1 MSESKPV
8 GETMRAEMKLLAL
21 AGLLFS
27 QAALAAEN
35 YKAPRT
41 EWGQPDLQGIWN
53 YSYNVPLE
61 RPPRYGQRQFMTEAE
76 IEALRARRSAFDENS
91 DAAIPNFGVDEAYND
106 FWVESAGIGEALRTS
121 IITYPPD
128 GRLPDF
134 AEGAVVVNG
143 RLAPDIEGERPVRVI
158 PGGIGKDGPED
169 RGLSERCI
177 MGFNAGPPLVP
188 SLYNNNLQIFQH
200 RDHAVL
206 MTEMVHDAR
215 IVPLTGLPPLDGAI
229 GLWSGDSRGYWDGDT
244 LVVETRNFNGLTQ
257 SFADAGV
264 SDTKFL
270 TERFTRVG
278 GDRIEYEFTVED
290 PEAYTDRVTG
300 IIPLTEVAGL
310 LYEYACHEGNYG
322 MVNMLRGA
330 RAEEARAV
338 EEGR

>member
-1 MSESKPV
+1 
-8 GETMRAEMKLLAL
+8 MRTKLLFL
-21 AGLLFS
+21 GLGGLLLGNAGLG
-27 QAALAAEN
+27 AED
-35 YKAPRT
+35 YRTPRT
-41 EWGQPDLQGIWN
+41 EWGQPDLQGVWN

-61 RPPRYGQRQFMTEAE
+61 RPAQYGERQFLTEEE
-76 IEALRARRSAFDENS
+76 IERLRAMRSAFDENS

-106 FWVESAGIGEALRTS
+106 FWVESAGIGEAVRTS

-128 GRLPDF
+128 GRLPEF

-188 SLYNNNLQIFQH
+188 SLYNNNLQIFQN
-200 RDHAVL
+200 RDHVVL

-215 IVPLTGLPPLDGAI
+215 IAPLGERPPLDEAI
-229 GLWSGDSRGYWDGDT
+229 GLWSGDSRAYWDGDT

-257 SFADAGV
+257 SFGNAGT
-264 SDTKFL
+264 SENKFL
-270 TERFTRVG
+270 IERITRVG
-278 GDRIEYEFTVED
+278 EDTLDYEFTVED
-290 PEAYTDRVTG
+290 PTAYTDRITG
-300 IIPLTEVAGL
+300 IIPLVKVAGL

-330 RAEEARAV
+330 RAEEARAA
-338 EEGR
+338 EGGQ

>member
-41 EWGQPDLQGIWN
+41 EWGQPDLQGVWN

-215 IVPLTGLPPLDGAI
+215 IVPLTGLPPLDGTI

-278 GDRIEYEFTVED
+278 ADRIEYEFTVED

-300 IIPLTEVAGL
+300 IIPLTKVAGL

-330 RAEEARAV
+330 RAEEARAA
-338 EEGR
+338 EERQ

>member
-1 MSESKPV
+1 
-8 GETMRAEMKLLAL
+8 MRTKLLTL
-21 AGLLFS
+21 GLGGLFFGN
-27 QAALAAEN
+27 AALGAED
-35 YKAPRT
+35 YQAPRT
-41 EWGQPDLQGIWN
+41 EWGQPDLQGVWN

-61 RPPRYGQRQFMTEAE
+61 RPRQYGERQFLTEEE
-76 IEALRARRSAFDENS
+76 IEQLRAMRSAFDENS

-106 FWVESAGIGEALRTS
+106 FWIESAGIGEAVRTS

-128 GRLPDF
+128 GRLPAF
-134 AEGAVVVNG
+134 AEGAIVVNG

-188 SLYNNNLQIFQH
+188 SLYNNNLQIFQN
-200 RDHAVL
+200 RDHVVL

-215 IVPLTGLPPLDGAI
+215 IAPLGERPPLDEAI
-229 GLWSGDSRGYWDGDT
+229 GLWSGDSRAYWDGDT

-257 SFADAGV
+257 SFGNAGT
-264 SDTKFL
+264 SENKFL
-270 TERFTRVG
+270 IERITRVG
-278 GDRIEYEFTVED
+278 EATLEYEFTAED
-290 PEAYTDRVTG
+290 STAYTDRITG
-300 IIPLTEVAGL
+300 IIPLTKVAGL

-330 RAEEARAV
+330 RAEEARAAA
-338 EEGR
+338 GGQ

>member
-1 MSESKPV
+1 
-8 GETMRAEMKLLAL
+8 MRTKLLFL
-21 AGLLFS
+21 GLGGLL
-27 QAALAAEN
+27 LGNTGLGAED
-35 YKAPRT
+35 YQAPRT
-41 EWGQPDLQGIWN
+41 EWGQPDLQGVWN

-61 RPPRYGQRQFMTEAE
+61 RPRQYGERQFLTEEE
-76 IEALRARRSAFDENS
+76 IERLRAMRSAFDENS

-106 FWVESAGIGEALRTS
+106 FWVESAGIGEAVRTS

-128 GRLPDF
+128 GRLPEF

-188 SLYNNNLQIFQH
+188 SLYNNNLQIFQN
-200 RDHAVL
+200 RDHVVL

-215 IVPLTGLPPLDGAI
+215 IAPLGERPPLDEVI
-229 GLWSGDSRGYWDGDT
+229 GLWSGDSRAYWDGDT
-244 LVVETRNFNGLTQ
+244 LVVETRNFNWLTQ
-257 SFADAGV
+257 SFGNAGT
-264 SDTKFL
+264 SENKFL
-270 TERFTRVG
+270 IERITRVG
-278 GDRIEYEFTVED
+278 EDTLDYEFTVED
-290 PEAYTDRVTG
+290 PTAYTDRITG
-300 IIPLTEVAGL
+300 IIPLVKVAGL

-338 EEGR
+338 EGGQ

>member
-1 MSESKPV
+1 
-8 GETMRAEMKLLAL
+8 MRAEMRLPVLT
-21 AGLLFS
+21 GLLFS
-27 QAALAAEN
+27 QVGLAAEN
-35 YKAPRT
+35 YQAPRT
-41 EWGQPDLQGIWN
+41 EWGQPDLQGVWN

-61 RPPRYGQRQFMTEAE
+61 RPKRYGQRQFMTEEE

-106 FWVESAGIGEALRTS
+106 FWVESAGIGEAVRTS
-121 IITYPPD
+121 IIIYPPD

-188 SLYNNNLQIFQH
+188 SLYNNNLRIFQH

-215 IVPLTGLPPLDGAI
+215 IVPLTGLPPLAGAI
-229 GLWSGDSRGYWDGDT
+229 GLWSGDSRGYWDDDT

-257 SFADAGV
+257 SFGDAGV

-270 TERFTRVG
+270 IERFTRVG
-278 GDRIEYEFTVED
+278 EHRIEYEFTVED

-300 IIPLTEVAGL
+300 IIPLTKVAGL

-330 RAEEARAV
+330 RAEEARAA
-338 EEGR
+338 EGGR

>member
-1 MSESKPV
+1 L
-8 GETMRAEMKLLAL
+8 T
-21 AGLLFS
+21 GLLFS
-27 QAALAAEN
+27 QVGLAAEN
-35 YKAPRT
+35 YQAPRT
-41 EWGQPDLQGIWN
+41 EWGQPDLQGVWN

-61 RPPRYGQRQFMTEAE
+61 RPKRYGQRQFMTEEE

-106 FWVESAGIGEALRTS
+106 FWVESAGIGEAVRTS
-121 IITYPPD
+121 IIIYPPD

-188 SLYNNNLQIFQH
+188 SLYNNNLRIFQH

-215 IVPLTGLPPLDGAI
+215 IVPLTGLPPLAGAI
-229 GLWSGDSRGYWDGDT
+229 GLWSGDSRGYWDDDT

-257 SFADAGV
+257 SFGDAGV

-270 TERFTRVG
+270 IERFTRVG
-278 GDRIEYEFTVED
+278 EDRIEYEFTVED

-300 IIPLTEVAGL
+300 IIPLTKVAGL

-330 RAEEARAV
+330 RAEEARSA
-338 EEGR
+338 EGTR